1 MRSLIELM
9 ARNNIFANLL
19 MIIILVSGIFGVASM
34 NREFF
39 PNISF
44 DMVQINMLYPGATPA
59 EIEEGICQRFEEAVE
74 GVEGIKKFH
83 TTALEGVG
91 MGFAEVDDG
100 ADEQKVLDDIRAE
113 INAIP
118 TFPADAEKPVVSLL
132 TNRTPVCRICLRG
145 DLPQVQLKEKAE
157 EIKDDLLRIPTISM
171 AAISGIPDYEIS
183 IEVSEE
189 RLRSFGL
196 TFEEVAAKVRRECLN
211 LPGGFLRTDSEQF
224 KIRAMGRRYRGGE
237 FADLVVLTRPDGTL
251 ISLDRIA
258 EIKDGFEEDPMLGYF
273 NGERA
278 ALIVVFKT
286 WEEDAIAISEA
297 VDRYLADK
305 NPTLPPG
312 LTLTKW
318 GDTSEAIRD
327 RIDLLLDNGRLGL
340 VLVFFLL
347 WFFLG
352 FKLGFWVAMGIPISL
367 LGAMAIAA
375 AHDKSINMISLFGL
389 VMVLGIIVDDAIV
402 VGEAISLHRRQGK
415 SALRAAIDG
424 TLEVLWPVVAAVCTS
439 IAAFLPLFWISGIM
453 GKFIALL
460 PMVVVAALVV
470 SLVECF
476 FLLPAHLNHL
486 ADPGVRP
493 RSDGRKVSLLSRIK
507 HAMSSF
513 RDWMERIEESFVR
526 RVYAPCLRFVIGWR
540 YVALAST
547 ITVIM
552 VMAGVCTLIQFVMFP
567 DADHD
572 TLIVRAEFPDGTPIT
587 TTCDTINKL
596 ENGLRCVDE
605 KIQTASG
612 DPLVRNVYSVAGA
625 HSGYVDIKGAHYCEV
640 TVDLLPSEERGVY
653 FKEIN
658 LAWEENVGP
667 IDGALSVKYGSIE
680 HGPPGK
686 DIEIWLLG
694 DDFDMLLAASA
705 ELQARLAEF
714 KGVYEI
720 EDDFRP
726 GKTELRISLKP
737 LAYTLGLTLDDVGR
751 QLRQGYYGAEPV
763 RIQRGRDDVR
773 IKVRYPLDER
783 NSLADLE
790 SIRIR
795 TRTGNEVPF
804 VSVAD
809 VEFTKGLA
817 SVNRKDGKRR
827 VSVTA
832 ETVPGVANAREVIM
846 ELQANFLP
854 GLQQGHSGLI
864 CTIEGE
870 QQDSRESM
878 ESLFYGFFLAIML
891 IYLILSTIFRSYVQ
905 PLLILF
911 TVPLGLVGALL
922 GHLILGENVTMMSL
936 FGMVALT
943 GIVVNDAIVLMECV
957 NQKIA
962 AGVPFMK
969 ALVEGGC
976 RRFRAIML
984 TSLTTCAGLFPIIME
999 KSVQAQYLIP
1009 MALSIASGVIAA
1021 TLLTLFLLPCL
1032 MATLNDVRI
1041 FLRWTVTGV
1050 RPSREEVEPA
1060 RKRIENNDRA

>member
-19 MIIILVSGIFGVASM
+19 MIMILVAGIFGVASM

-44 DMVQINMLYPGATPA
+44 DMVQINMLYPGATPS

-74 GVEGIKKFH
+74 GIEGIKKFH

-91 MGFAEVDDG
+91 IGFAEVDDG

-118 TFPADAEKPVVSLL
+118 TFPVDAEKPVVSLL

-145 DLPQVQLKEKAE
+145 DLPQAQLKEKAE

-189 RLRSFGL
+189 RLRGFGL

-237 FADLVVLTRPDGTL
+237 FADLVVVTRPDGTL
-251 ISLDRIA
+251 ITLDRIA

-286 WEEDAIAISEA
+286 WEEDALAISEE
-297 VDRYLADK
+297 VDRFLDEK

-318 GDTSEAIRD
+318 GDSSEAIRD
-327 RIDLLLDNGRLGL
+327 RIDLLLDNGKLGL
-340 VLVFFLL
+340 MLVFFLL

-352 FKLGFWVAMGIPISL
+352 LKLGFWVAMGIPISL

-375 AHDKSINMISLFGL
+375 AHGKSINMISLFGL

-402 VGEAISLHRRQGK
+402 VGESISLHRRQGK
-415 SALRAAIDG
+415 SPLRAAIDG
-424 TLEVLWPVVAAVCTS
+424 TLEVFWPVVAAVCTS

-486 ADPGVRP
+486 ADPGVPARA
-493 RSDGRKVSLLSRIK
+493 DGRKVSLFGRIK
-507 HAMSSF
+507 IAMSHF
-513 RDWMERIEESFVR
+513 RDWMERLEESFVQ
-526 RVYAPCLRFVIGWR
+526 RVYAPCVRFVIAWR
-540 YVALAST
+540 YVAIAST

-552 VMAGVCTLIQFVMFP
+552 IMAGVCTLIKFVMFP
-567 DADHD
+567 DADND

-587 TTCDTINKL
+587 TTCDTIKRL
-596 ENGLRCVDE
+596 EEGLRRMEDRFE
-605 KIQTASG
+605 TASG

-625 HSGYVDIKGAHYCEV
+625 LSGYVNVKGAHYCEV

-658 LAWEENVGP
+658 LAWEEAVGA
-667 IDGALSVKYGSIE
+667 IDGALSVNYGSVE

-694 DDFDMLLAASA
+694 DDYDMLLAASA
-705 ELQARLAEF
+705 ELQERLAKF

-720 EDDFRP
+720 EDDYRP

-737 LAYTLGLTLDDVGR
+737 LAYTLGLTLDDVGG

-783 NSLADLE
+783 NSLADLD

-795 TRTGNEVPF
+795 TRTGGEVPF
-804 VSVAD
+804 ASVAD

-846 ELQANFLP
+846 ELRAHFLSD
-854 GLQQGHSGLI
+854 LQRRNPGLI
-864 CTIEGE
+864 CSIEGE
-870 QQDSRESM
+870 QQDTRESM
-878 ESLFYGFFLAIML
+878 QSLFYGFALAILL

-922 GHLILGENVTMMSL
+922 GHLLFGIDVTMMSL

-943 GIVVNDAIVLMECV
+943 GIVVNDAIVFMECV

-962 AGVPFMK
+962 SGVPVLT

-984 TSLTTCAGLFPIIME
+984 TSLTTCAGLFPIITE

-1009 MALSIASGVIAA
+1009 MALSIASGVVAA
-1021 TLLTLFLLPCL
+1021 TMLTLFLLPCL
-1032 MATLNDVRI
+1032 MAMLNDIRVV
-1041 FLRWTVTGV
+1041 LRWAITGT
-1050 RPSREEVEPA
+1050 RLSREEVEPA
-1060 RKRIENNDRA
+1060 RKRLENKNLA

>member
-1 MRSLIELM
+1 MKSLINIM

-19 MIIILVSGIFGVASM
+19 MIIILASGIFGVASM

-59 EIEEGICQRFEEAVE
+59 EIEEGICQRLEEAVE
-74 GVEGIKKFH
+74 GIEGIKKFH

-113 INAIP
+113 ISAVP
-118 TFPADAEKPVVSLL
+118 TFPVDAEKPVVSLL
-132 TNRTPVCRICLRG
+132 THRSTVCRICLCG
-145 DLPQVQLKEKAE
+145 DLPQKQLKEKAE
-157 EIKDDLLRIPTISM
+157 EIKDDLLRIPKISQ

-189 RLRSFGL
+189 RLRSFGI
-196 TFEEVAAKVRRECLN
+196 TFDEVAAKVRRECLN

-224 KIRAMGRRYRGGE
+224 KIRAMGRRYRGEE
-237 FADLVVLTRPDGTL
+237 FADLVVVTRPDGTL
-251 ISLDRIA
+251 IRLDRIA

-273 NGERA
+273 NGKRA
-278 ALIVVFKT
+278 ALIAVYKT
-286 WEEDAIAISEA
+286 WEEDALAISEA
-297 VDRYLADK
+297 VDRFLEEK

-327 RIDLLLDNGRLGL
+327 RIDLLLKNGQIGLG
-340 VLVFFLL
+340 LVFFLL
-347 WFFLG
+347 WIFLG

-367 LGAMAIAA
+367 LGGMAVAA

-389 VMVLGIIVDDAIV
+389 IMVLGIIVDDAIV
-402 VGEAISLHRRQGK
+402 VGESISLHRRQGK
-415 SALRAAIDG
+415 SALRASIDG
-424 TLEVLWPVVAAVCTS
+424 TLEVFWPVVAAVCTS

-460 PMVVVAALVV
+460 PMVVVAALIV

-486 ADPGVRP
+486 AKPGVP
-493 RSDGRKVSLLSRIK
+493 PIADGRKVSVVSRIRL
-507 HAMSSF
+507 AMFRF
-513 RDWMERIEESFVR
+513 RDWMERFEEGIVQ
-526 RVYAPCLRFVIGWR
+526 RVYAPCVRFVIGWR

-547 ITVIM
+547 ITVIFI
-552 VMAGVCTLIQFVMFP
+552 MAGVCTIVKFVMFP
-567 DADHD
+567 DADND
-572 TLIVRAEFPDGTPIT
+572 TLTVRAEFPDGTPIA
-587 TTCDTINKL
+587 TTCDTIKKL
-596 ENGLRCVDE
+596 EEGLRRVE
-605 KIQTASG
+605 EQTETVSG

-625 HSGYVDIKGAHYCEV
+625 HSGYVDIKGAQYCEI

-653 FKEIN
+653 FKDIN
-658 LAWEENVGP
+658 LAWEKSVGTVE
-667 IDGALSVKYGSIE
+667 GALSVKYGSVE

-694 DDFDMLLAASA
+694 EDYDMLLAASD
-705 ELQARLAEF
+705 ELQARLAKF

-720 EDDFRP
+720 EDDYRP
-726 GKTELRISLKP
+726 GKTELRITLKP
-737 LAYTLGLTLDDVGR
+737 LAYSLGLTLDDVGR

-783 NSLADLE
+783 SSLADLE

-795 TRTGNEVPF
+795 TRAGDEVPF

-832 ETVPGVANAREVIM
+832 ETAPGEANAREVIM
-846 ELQANFLP
+846 ELQAGFLP
-854 GLQQGHSGLI
+854 ELQRQNPGLV

-878 ESLFYGFFLAIML
+878 ESLLYGFVLAIML
-891 IYLILSTIFRSYVQ
+891 IYLILSTIFRSYLQ

-922 GHLILGENVTMMSL
+922 GHLFLGIDVTMMSL

-957 NQKIA
+957 NQKVA
-962 AGVPFMK
+962 AGIPFLD

-984 TSLTTCAGLFPIIME
+984 TSLTTCAGLFPIITE

-1009 MALSIASGVIAA
+1009 MALSIASGVVAA

-1032 MATLNDVRI
+1032 LAALNDVRL
-1041 FLRWTVTGV
+1041 FFRWAISGNWM
-1050 RPSREEVEPA
+1050 PREEVEPA
-1060 RKRIENNDRA
+1060 RKRFENNDLA